1 MRYMM
6 LVKMAPDAG
15 PPPVAL
21 MEAVEAEIKQ
31 QHADG
36 ILLDADGLGPGL
48 EIRLTAGEVTHIDGP
63 FAEAKEVAGGFSLF
77 EVRSHEEAAE
87 IGRRMVRFHEELWP
101 GQDVAVEMRPL
112 VGPPDPAAE

>member
-6 LVKMAPDAG
+6 FVKMDPNAG
-15 PPPVAL
+15 RPPGAL
-21 MEAVEAEIKQ
+21 IEAVEAEIKQ
-31 QHADG
+31 QYADG

-77 EVRSHEEAAE
+77 EVRSHDEAAE
-87 IGRRMVRFHEELWP
+87 LGRRMIQLHEELWP

-112 VGPPDPAAE
+112 VGPPTE

>member
-6 LVKMAPDAG
+6 FVKMAPDAG

-21 MEAVEAEIKQ
+21 MEAVETEIKQ
-31 QHADG
+31 QYADG
-36 ILLDADGLGPGL
+36 VLLDADGLGPAV

-63 FAEAKEVAGGFSLF
+63 FAEAKEVVGGFSLF
-77 EVRSHEEAAE
+77 EVRSPDEAIE
-87 IGRRMVRFHEELWP
+87 LGRRMIQLHEELWP

-112 VGPPDPAAE
+112 SGPPAPAE

>member
-6 LVKMAPDAG
+6 FVKMDPEAG

-21 MEAVEAEIKQ
+21 IEAVEAEIKQ
-31 QHADG
+31 QYADG
-36 ILLDADGLGPGL
+36 ILLDADGLGPAV

-77 EVRSHEEAAE
+77 EVRSPDEAIE
-87 IGRRMVRFHEELWP
+87 LGRRMIQLHEELWP

-112 VGPPDPAAE
+112 FGPPTPAE